1 MKLQIF
7 ATKTFKQTM
16 DTMKQ
21 SSRVQHNIT
30 KQIANL
36 PGKCYH
42 MMNVFGGK
50 QEDINIWIRACKEEV
65 KHFFRSLFNIYKHF
79 AINPSCKGPA
89 GLKAP
94 EIDGILELEKDHETM
109 FVFLHPFTQCN
120 VGQ

>member
-1 MKLQIF
+1 
-7 ATKTFKQTM
+7 M

-65 KHFFRSLFNIYKHF
+65 KHFFLQLIHCLYSCIHPHNAMLANICKFVHF
-79 AINPSCKGPA
+79 S
-89 GLKAP
+89 
-94 EIDGILELEKDHETM
+94 
-109 FVFLHPFTQCN
+109 
-120 VGQ
+120 